1 MTATVMPDLDEVAE
15 PDGPDGPDGTR
26 PLDDREALDAYSAV
40 VSSVVRALSSAV
52 ASVRIGGRQGGRGG
66 AGSAV
71 VVSPDGLLVT
81 SAHVVNGVDGGTAA
95 FGSGAEWEFDVA
107 GSDPLSDL
115 AVLRLRLSSV
125 GTPPPAAELGDA
137 ARLVVGQLVVAVG
150 NPLGFEGSVSAGV
163 VSGLGRSLATSSGSA
178 TRVVDD
184 VIQTDAALHP
194 GNSGGALADARA
206 RVVGINTA
214 VVGPGIGQGLGMAVP
229 INATTRGVIAALI
242 KDGRVRRAHIGIAG
256 GPRPL
261 PPELR
266 RADRKAAIEVTMVVG
281 ASPAARAG
289 IRTGDVLLS
298 VDGRPVEGV
307 AQLQGLMTE
316 DRIGRDVPVAVW
328 RGGRTVELVVVP
340 EELRA

>member
-1 MTATVMPDLDEVAE
+1 MTTAVVT
-15 PDGPDGPDGTR
+15 G
-26 PLDDREALDAYSAV
+26 LDDASAPDEAGTPGGGEALDAYSAV
-40 VSSVVRALSSAV
+40 VSSVVRTLSPAV
-52 ASVRIGGRQGGRGG
+52 ASVRIPGRGAGRGG

-71 VVSPDGLLVT
+71 VIAPDGLLVT
-81 SAHVVNGVDGGTAA
+81 SAHVVGPADGGSAA
-95 FGSGAEWEFDVA
+95 FGTGAEWQFDVA

-115 AVLRLRLSSV
+115 AVLRLRLSSADA
-125 GTPPPAAELGDA
+125 PPRAAALGDA
-137 ARLVVGQLVVAVG
+137 ERLVVGQLVVAVG
-150 NPLGFEGSVSAGV
+150 NPLGFAGSVSAGV

-194 GNSGGALADARA
+194 GNSGGALADGRA

-214 VVGPGIGQGLGMAVP
+214 VVGPWVGQGLGMAVP
-229 INATTRGVIAALI
+229 INATTRRIIAALI
-242 KDGRVRRAHIGIAG
+242 RDGRVKRAQIGIAG

-261 PPELR
+261 PPDLR
-266 RADRKAAIEVTMVVG
+266 RADHKTAIEVTMVVG

-289 IRTGDVLLS
+289 VRTGDVLLS
-298 VDGRPVEGV
+298 VDGQPVQSV
-307 AQLQGLMTE
+307 AQLQGLMSE
-316 DRIGRDVPVAVW
+316 GRIGREVPVTVW

>member
-1 MTATVMPDLDEVAE
+1 MTATVVPGLDEAAE
-15 PDGPDGPDGTR
+15 TGGAGTSEE
-26 PLDDREALDAYSAV
+26 REALDTYSAV
-40 VSSVVRALSSAV
+40 VSSVVRSLSPAV
-52 ASVRIGGRQGGRGG
+52 ASVRIGGRRAGRGGG

-71 VVSPDGLLVT
+71 VISPDGLLVT
-81 SAHVVNGVDGGTAA
+81 SAHVVTGAAGGEAA

-115 AVLRLRLSSV
+115 AVLRLRLSAAD
-125 GTPPPAAELGDA
+125 TPPPAATLGDA

-150 NPLGFEGSVSAGV
+150 NPLGFAGSASAGV
-163 VSGLGRSLATSSGSA
+163 VSGLGRSLATTSGSA

-184 VIQTDAALHP
+184 IIQTDAALHP
-194 GNSGGALADARA
+194 GNSGGALADGRA

-214 VVGPGIGQGLGMAVP
+214 VVGPGVGQGLGMAVP
-229 INATTRGVIAALI
+229 INATTRRIVAALI

-261 PPELR
+261 PPALR

-298 VDGRPVEGV
+298 VDGRSVESV

-316 DRIGRDVPVAVW
+316 ASIGRDVPVRVW
-328 RGGRTVELVVVP
+328 RGGRTVDLVVVP